1 MSPLGVGEAGRT
13 PFGNAGHGFGYPAHS
28 MRCPFCT
35 SRDTRVI
42 DSRPADEGLAIRRRR
57 SCATCGQR
65 FTTFE
70 RPVVVT
76 TIVKRDGTRQPFDA
90 TKVRSGVE
98 RALADRPVAQEAV
111 DDLVRRVESYV
122 RSSSEVTTDDVG
134 REVLDGLLA
143 LDEVAYLRFASVYK
157 DFQGA
162 GDFEREVAALERDS

>member
-1 MSPLGVGEAGRT
+1 MRPFFGERVEQAV
-13 PFGNAGHGFGYPAHS
+13 AESADHGFDYPAHS

-35 SRDTRVI
+35 SEDTRVI
-42 DSRPADEGLAIRRRR
+42 DSRPAEEGLAIRRRR
-57 SCATCGQR
+57 ACATCGQR

-70 RPVVVT
+70 RPVVVMT
-76 TIVKRDGTRQPFDA
+76 VAKRDGTRQPFDSN
-90 TKVRSGVE
+90 KVRSGIE
-98 RALADRPVAQEAV
+98 RALADQPVAEEAV

-162 GDFEREVAALERDS
+162 GDFEREAAALERDS

>member
-1 MSPLGVGEAGRT
+1 MSPLGGREVGQAPAES
-13 PFGNAGHGFGYPAHS
+13 AGHGFDYPAHS

-57 SCATCGQR
+57 TCATCGQR

-70 RPVVVT
+70 RPVVVMT
-76 TIVKRDGTRQPFDA
+76 VVKRDGTRQPFDSI
-90 TKVRSGVE
+90 KVRNGVE

-122 RSSSEVTTDDVG
+122 RSNSEVTTDDVG